1 MPSLR
6 YLCDTFLYDILG
18 TDLVHGFSKEHNL
31 SARLL
36 QQAADGLK
44 QRCLT
49 GAVGTDQRNDFA
61 FLNLHG
67 YILQCM
73 NHAIVDI

>member
-18 TDLVHGFSKEHNL
+18 TDLVHRFAKEHNL
-31 SARLL
+31 SACFL

-44 QRCLT
+44 QSRLT
-49 GAVGTDQRNDFA
+49 GTVGTDQ
-61 FLNLHG
+61 
-67 YILQCM
+67 
-73 NHAIVDI
+73 